1 MSVGSLEERPRMKKP
16 HRLGMLRRMDRYLQ
30 SLSVLALALL
40 LAACGTMR
48 SSVVVEPA
56 PGSGYNN
63 PVASPVAPAR
73 TPIPGG
79 TYVVVKSDTLYSIA
93 FRKGVDFRDLAQWNG
108 IAAPYTIRPGQR
120 LTLSPPSGRTVAA
133 QATRAP
139 HTNPPPN
146 PPRTSSPTV
155 VSAPSHPPVTAS
167 TAATAPGFE
176 PVTAPPAA
184 PSAAPA
190 VAATAATASA
200 TAATQVAVPIKKP
213 AAPAVTATTTVV
225 PVAGVPTPA
234 PAAMPPPAPTPAAAG
249 ASRAVSGVNWR
260 WPADGSLLS
269 RFQSG
274 DAIPGIEIAGKS
286 GDPVRAA
293 ADGVVVYSGNG
304 LVGYGE
310 LVIIKHNE
318 SFLSAYGHNRKRL
331 VKEGQRVSAGQQI
344 AEMGSTGATRNELE
358 FQIRKDGNP
367 VDPLGYLP
375 SR

>member
-1 MSVGSLEERPRMKKP
+1 MKMM
-16 HRLGMLRRMDRYLQ
+16 HRLVMLVRMNRHCPPLI
-30 SLSVLALALL
+30 AMTACLL
-40 LAACGTMR
+40 LAGCTTMR

-56 PGSGYNN
+56 AGSTYGRAGTA
-63 PVASPVAPAR
+63 VMPAR

-79 TYVVVKSDTLYSIA
+79 SYEVARGDTLYSIA

-108 IAAPYTIRPGQR
+108 IAAPYTIWPGQR
-120 LTLSPPSGRTVAA
+120 LTLSPPRATTTRVA
-133 QATRAP
+133 
-139 HTNPPPN
+139 
-146 PPRTSSPTV
+146 
-155 VSAPSHPPVTAS
+155 SAPVVPPHHATIPSSAPAQGFETVPPAPATPASLGTAAHVAVAPAPARPPAVPAMPAPS
-167 TAATAPGFE
+167 QPAATAT
-176 PVTAPPAA
+176 TA
-184 PSAAPA
+184 
-190 VAATAATASA
+190 
-200 TAATQVAVPIKKP
+200 
-213 AAPAVTATTTVV
+213 VV

-234 PAAMPPPAPTPAAAG
+234 AAPPPPAPATAVASGPA
-249 ASRAVSGVNWR
+249 RAVSGVNWR
-260 WPADGSLLS
+260 WPAEGSLIS
-269 RFQSG
+269 RFRSS
-274 DAIPGIEIAGKS
+274 DAIPGIEIAGKQ

-318 SFLSAYGHNRKRL
+318 SFLSAYGHNSKRL

-344 AEMGSTGATRNELE
+344 AEMGSTGASRNELE

>member
-1 MSVGSLEERPRMKKP
+1 MKKTA
-16 HRLGMLRRMDRYLQ
+16 RLGMLVRMDRYLQ
-30 SLSVLALALL
+30 WCATLAVTVL

-56 PGSGYNN
+56 AGGYYDHH
-63 PVASPVAPAR
+63 PAAGAAVPAR

-79 TYVVVKSDTLYSIA
+79 SYAVMKGDTLYSIA

-108 IAAPYTIRPGQR
+108 VAAPYTIWPGQR
-120 LTLSPPSGRTVAA
+120 LTLSPPTKGAAAPVAA
-133 QATRAP
+133 
-139 HTNPPPN
+139 
-146 PPRTSSPTV
+146 TSGHVGGT
-155 VSAPSHPPVTAS
+155 PV
-167 TAATAPGFE
+167 ATAPVFE
-176 PVTAPPAA
+176 PVTVPAGTSAAASASVPATPLATAPPPAK
-184 PSAAPA
+184 SAAPA
-190 VAATAATASA
+190 VAATA
-200 TAATQVAVPIKKP
+200 
-213 AAPAVTATTTVV
+213 TTVV
-225 PVAGVPTPA
+225 PVAGVPAVA
-234 PAAMPPPAPTPAAAG
+234 PATMPPPAPVAAG
-249 ASRAVSGVNWR
+249 ASRAVSGVQWR
-260 WPADGSLLS
+260 WPADGSLAG

-310 LVIIKHNE
+310 LVIIKHND

-331 VKEGQRVSAGQQI
+331 VKEGQRVSGGQQI
-344 AEMGSTGATRNELE
+344 AEMGSTGSTRNELE

-375 SR
+375 PR

>member
-1 MSVGSLEERPRMKKP
+1 MKKIS
-16 HRLGMLRRMDRYLQ
+16 RLGMLAGMDRNLHW
-30 SLSVLALALL
+30 LTALAVSLL
-40 LAACGTMR
+40 LAGCGTMR

-56 PGSGYNN
+56 AGGGYRNPGYNH
-63 PVASPVAPAR
+63 VDRTMAPAR

-79 TYVVVKSDTLYSIA
+79 SYVVVKSDTLYSIA

-108 IAAPYTIRPGQR
+108 IAAPYTIWPGQR
-120 LTLSPPSGRTVAA
+120 LTLSPSSGTVTA
-133 QATRAP
+133 QAA
-139 HTNPPPN
+139 H
-146 PPRTSSPTV
+146 
-155 VSAPSHPPVTAS
+155 VSAPSPGVPVAPSQPTPTPATGFEAVPARSTTIASAVGTPVMNPSATMRTPPVS
-167 TAATAPGFE
+167 
-176 PVTAPPAA
+176 
-184 PSAAPA
+184 
-190 VAATAATASA
+190 
-200 TAATQVAVPIKKP
+200 
-213 AAPAVTATTTVV
+213 PAVTATTSLV
-225 PVAGVPTPA
+225 PVAGVPAPA
-234 PAAMPPPAPTPAAAG
+234 PATAPPPAPVPATAG
-249 ASRAVSGVNWR
+249 ASRAVSGVSWR
-260 WPADGSLLS
+260 WPADGTLVS

-274 DAIPGIEIAGKS
+274 DAIPGIEIGGKQ
-286 GDPVRAA
+286 GDSVRAA